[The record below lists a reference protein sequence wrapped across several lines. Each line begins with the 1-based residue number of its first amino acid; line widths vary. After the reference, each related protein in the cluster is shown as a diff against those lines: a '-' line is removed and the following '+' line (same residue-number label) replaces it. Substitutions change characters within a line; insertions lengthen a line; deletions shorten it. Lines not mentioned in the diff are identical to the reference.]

1 VEIKEDSRAFI
12 KDWLPGSGIE
22 TMTRSARKKKR
33 KASGSG
39 LKSGMAPGTMVFIGE
54 RKQDATRIDIMQY
67 SEDSFVEQHD
77 AAMTRCPEVKASG
90 ITWIN
95 VNGVHEVSLI
105 ETLGKC
111 FDLHQMTL
119 EDIVNT
125 TQRPKIEEFPHY
137 LFIVLK
143 MIDFNEAAGTL
154 NIEHVSLI
162 LLKNCV
168 ISFLEDEGD
177 VFDTVRAR
185 IRGGTGRI
193 RSMRADYLAYSLMD
207 AVVDHYFL
215 TVERLGDRIE
225 EIDEHILTEPHAED
239 IRDIHKLKRDM
250 LHLRKAVWPFREA
263 AGAIAKSE
271 SPLLCAET
279 RVFWRDLHDHAIRII
294 DMVEMSREILGGIHD
309 TYLSSISNRMN
320 EIMKMLTIISTIFI
334 PLTFVVGV
342 YGMNFDYM
350 PELKWHYGYC
360 LIWGIMLA
368 IAGGLFVYF
377 RRRKWL

>member
-1 VEIKEDSRAFI
+1 MA
-12 KDWLPGSGIE
+12 
-22 TMTRSARKKKR
+22 RSPRKKR
-33 KASGSG
+33 KKSSSSGI
-39 LKSGMAPGTMVFIGE
+39 KSGMAPGTMVFVGE
-54 RKQDATRIDIMQY
+54 RKQDTTRIDIMQY
-67 SEDSFVEQHD
+67 NEDSFTEQYDVE
-77 AAMTRCPEVKASG
+77 MTRCPEVKASG

-143 MIDFNEAAGTL
+143 MIDFNEAAATL
-154 NIEHVSLI
+154 SIEHVSLI

-185 IRGGTGRI
+185 IRGGTGRS
-193 RSMRADYLAYSLMD
+193 RSLKADYLAYSLMD

-225 EIDEHILTEPHAED
+225 EIDEQILTEPRAED
-239 IRDIHKLKRDM
+239 IREIHHLKRDI

-263 AGAIAKSE
+263 AGAIARSE

-294 DMVEMSREILGGIHD
+294 DMAEMSREILGGIHD

-342 YGMNFDYM
+342 YGMNFEHM
-350 PELKWHYGYC
+350 PELKWRYGYG
-360 LIWGIMLA
+360 LIWVVMLA
-368 IAGGLFVYF
+368 VAGGLFVYF
-377 RRRKWL
+377 MRKKWL